1 MTYGYSQRL
10 AELNRSAELESI
22 GVALGRE
29 CISLGLP
36 VRAVADDLGVS
47 RMTIYNWFT
56 GASKP
61 SKRMHGIVTDYLHRI
76 SLLRK

>member
-29 CISLGLP
+29 CIRIGLS
-36 VRAVADDLGVS
+36 VRTVAEDLGVS

-61 SKRMHGIVTDYLHRI
+61 SKRMDSVVKAYLTD
-76 SLLRK
+76 LRK

>member
-10 AELNRSAELESI
+10 AELNRSAGLESV

-29 CISLGLP
+29 CIRVGIS
-36 VRAVADDLGVS
+36 VRTVAQDLKVS
-47 RMTIYNWFT
+47 RMTVYNWFT

-61 SKRMHGIVTDYLHRI
+61 GKRMDWIVKDYLAG
-76 SLLRK
+76 LLRK

>member
-10 AELNRSAELESI
+10 AELNRSAGLESI

-29 CISLGLP
+29 CISLGLS
-36 VRAVADDLGVS
+36 VRAVAEDLGVS
-47 RMTIYNWFT
+47 RMTVYNWFT

-61 SKRMHGIVTDYLHRI
+61 GKRMHSAVIDYLARI